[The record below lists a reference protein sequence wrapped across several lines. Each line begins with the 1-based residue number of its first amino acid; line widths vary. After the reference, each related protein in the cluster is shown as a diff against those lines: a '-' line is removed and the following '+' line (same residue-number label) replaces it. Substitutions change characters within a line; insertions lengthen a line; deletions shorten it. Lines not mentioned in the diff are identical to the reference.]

1 MSKTKTSKVAV
12 IAYVK
17 PVIKNIDELMEN
29 AKTDAG
35 LLGRNPTIVRRDR
48 QHGLSY
54 SISTVVD
61 KKIKP
66 QC

>member
-29 AKTDAG
+29 AKRMQACWDEIQR
-35 LLGRNPTIVRRDR
+35 LYEEIDSMDYPI
-48 QHGLSY
+48 QFQLSW
-54 SISTVVD
+54 T
-61 KKIKP
+61 KK
-66 QC
+66 